1 MTRDAGSCM
10 GGLPVPP
17 QRPGMRGEKKAAD
30 LEMRFPLRAGGPQK
44 ERRETGRSQEVQG
57 MNVKDLM
64 MDRPAEKIASAF
76 VERIGGDA
84 QSGQNREKAVD
95 FTGEFVRKLLRME
108 HVDTGSVIL
117 GISRIHGDEVRLEPC
132 LYRKEDL
139 SGWEAP
145 GELAGL
151 GGIEGLAEEE
161 IRRLAQETRLPDA
174 YGFELSPWEE
184 VLGCE
189 VDPDNAQEV
198 GADALCAGILQEM
211 TFFGFDEETVE
222 KKRQELTDSLR
233 EAEEIRKLPKEEQE
247 KYYIPA
253 EEAFAE
259 LGLSEPT
266 EEEEAETR
274 REISR
279 EVLGNLLRT
288 CRVLRKY
295 MGPGENSACNLR

>member
-1 MTRDAGSCM
+1 
-10 GGLPVPP
+10 
-17 QRPGMRGEKKAAD
+17 
-30 LEMRFPLRAGGPQK
+30 
-44 ERRETGRSQEVQG
+44 

-76 VERIGGDA
+76 AERIGVDA

-95 FTGEFVRKLLRME
+95 FMGKFVRKLLRME
-108 HVDTGSVIL
+108 PVDTGRVIL
-117 GISRIHGDEVRLEPC
+117 GISRIHGDEVCLEPC

-139 SGWEAP
+139 RGWEAP

-151 GGIEGLAEEE
+151 EGIEGLAEEE
-161 IRRLAQETRLPDA
+161 IQRLAQETRLPDA

-189 VDPDNAQEV
+189 VDPDNVQEV
-198 GADALCAGILQEM
+198 GADALCTGILQEM

-222 KKRQELTDSLR
+222 KKRQELTDSLQV
-233 EAEEIRKLPKEEQE
+233 AEEIRKLPKEEQE

-253 EEAFAE
+253 EEVFAE
-259 LGLSEPT
+259 LGLPEPT

-274 REISR
+274 RKISR

-288 CRVLRKY
+288 CRALRKY
-295 MGPGENSACNLR
+295 VGPGENSACNLR